1 MYDEKRVFS
10 VKGCARGQSHDQ
22 PKVLRQREHCL
33 NTVDVSTAHTIPS
46 SRTCHGAPEHGRRD
60 YPRSSPTGA
69 ALGRNIMRAIEQAC
83 GFEDIIRRV
92 QHDEEE
98 VKSCN
103 CTSRVS
109 RIGSEFRAEYSDHKK
124 SLQFNTACDEIQS
137 SRTFH
142 ICFSDMSQ
150 QVTCPSLI
158 AWRGIFRE
166 TVRLTASRRH
176 WRYISSFHGPWLQL
190 PPEVLESL
198 AYSNFYSPRP
208 QPIDPAV
215 FFDLVKIRRL
225 VEDATNLA
233 VRAANGT
240 TSSSLSNSINASNG
254 LLSGGS
260 AAALGLGLG
269 GGGNAKLSKERKHRM
284 REHATQKLSHA
295 YHLDEIAASVA
306 TMQSASALEDVAKFV
321 LQRNENDADA
331 KYVHFFHE
339 KIPSRSL
346 AECTSLEPLNDVISQ
361 TPTEGAPYR
370 TRAVTRIFK
379 EDFIGAAK
387 DLTEALSVCRLHN
400 AQHQV
405 QNDQTELM
413 TARDAA
419 ALPREYRPDAK
430 VEEKDQPSSLECQLL
445 FHRAGTYL
453 TLACDHIAPALHGMA
468 SASEVPAAILD
479 GDEGQS
485 PKLAPAEK
493 EAHYAALEAR
503 KLVRTYAKRALRD
516 YISFLSHF
524 DYTPGLPAEITEAFL
539 QKVTTAANGYNKR
552 ARSDRLLDIA
562 DQGYRCRNSSNSLA
576 LQSGGGDEDEPSKDN
591 PNGSTEPPPS
601 LPASRVHPLNTLFA
615 AVPPADL
622 PPYPNESTALI
633 TAKDSQSAQTPK
645 HPDISEAI
653 TYHPLLTDAL
663 HSLLLC
669 HCLIQTSPKE
679 HLRHA
684 YMVARLARV
693 CDGYPIFLAARSPA
707 RADWIEVVR
716 RANNWLALGASWEV
730 LCEPAPLPGQKEK
743 KPETA
748 EERRERSKRE
758 AIRDA
763 LADDRV
769 HDEESF
775 RASVRAREMRA
786 AREEE
791 EEQRRE
797 YLRTKPHVVDA
808 ESAGASE
815 NEDGSSPKRWAQGDG
830 KEYPI
835 STERADAIARWI
847 REAPAPGGSG
857 EGRSKKSGKRA
868 RLRREASDLSSLNG
882 LDKSV
887 DSLTIDE

>member
-1 MYDEKRVFS
+1 
-10 VKGCARGQSHDQ
+10 
-22 PKVLRQREHCL
+22 L
-33 NTVDVSTAHTIPS
+33 
-46 SRTCHGAPEHGRRD
+46 
-60 YPRSSPTGA
+60 
-69 ALGRNIMRAIEQAC
+69 
-83 GFEDIIRRV
+83 
-92 QHDEEE
+92 
-98 VKSCN
+98 
-103 CTSRVS
+103 
-109 RIGSEFRAEYSDHKK
+109 
-124 SLQFNTACDEIQS
+124 
-137 SRTFH
+137 
-142 ICFSDMSQ
+142 
-150 QVTCPSLI
+150 
-158 AWRGIFRE
+158 
-166 TVRLTASRRH
+166 
-176 WRYISSFHGPWLQL
+176 
-190 PPEVLESL
+190 
-198 AYSNFYSPRP
+198 
-208 QPIDPAV
+208 
-215 FFDLVKIRRL
+215 
-225 VEDATNLA
+225 
-233 VRAANGT
+233 
-240 TSSSLSNSINASNG
+240 NASNG

-306 TMQSASALEDVAKFV
+306 TMQSASALEDVARFV
-321 LQRNENDADA
+321 LQRNENDVDA

-346 AECTSLEPLNDVISQ
+346 AECTSLKPLNEVISQ

-379 EDFIGAAK
+379 EDFIGATK
-387 DLTEALSVCRLHN
+387 DLTEALSVCRLYN

-405 QNDQTELM
+405 KNAQTELM

-419 ALPREYRPDAK
+419 ALSREYRADAK

-453 TLACDHIAPALHGMA
+453 TLACDHIAPALHGLTPASEA
-468 SASEVPAAILD
+468 SAATLSGE
-479 GDEGQS
+479 EGQS
-485 PKLAPAEK
+485 LKLSPPEK
-493 EAHYAALEAR
+493 EARHAALEAR
-503 KLVRTYAKRALRD
+503 KMVRTYAKRALRD
-516 YISFLSHF
+516 YTSFLSHF

-539 QKVTTAANGYNKR
+539 QKVNAAANGYNKR
-552 ARSDRLLDIA
+552 SRGDRLLDIT
-562 DQGYRCRNSSNSLA
+562 DHSYRSRNSSNA
-576 LQSGGGDEDEPSKDN
+576 LVLRGGGDEDESNKEN
-591 PNGSTEPPPS
+591 TNGSNEPPPS
-601 LPASRVHPLNTLFA
+601 LPLSRVHPLNTLFA

-622 PPYPNESTALI
+622 PPYPVESTALV
-633 TAKDSQSAQTPK
+633 TAKDSHAHSVSN
-645 HPDISEAI
+645 HSDISEAI

-684 YMVARLARV
+684 HMVARLARV

-716 RANNWLALGASWEV
+716 RANNWLSLGASWEV

-743 KPETA
+743 EPETA

-797 YLRTKPHVVDA
+797 YLRTKPHVVDGQ
-808 ESAGASE
+808 AGEASE
-815 NEDGSSPKRWAQGDG
+815 NENGSSPKRWAQEDG
-830 KEYPI
+830 REYPI

-847 REAPAPGGSG
+847 RQAPAPGGGG
-857 EGRSKKSGKRA
+857 EGRTKKIGKKGK
-868 RLRREASDLSSLNG
+868 LRKEASNLDMVNG
-882 LDKSV
+882 LEKSV
-887 DSLTIDE
+887 ESLSIDE